1 MVLIRTSIGVVASAL
16 AGVVAAAVTPAAP
29 SPPAPEAAPVLV
41 RPGGLVAAIREA
53 EEGTVL
59 ELVPGVYGGRFVIDK
74 PLELRGQRG
83 IVDAAS
89 VVDGGG
95 EGRVIT
101 VDAPG
106 VVLRDLTI
114 RGSGTSLADEDAGV
128 FLTEKAA
135 GALVEDNLVTGN
147 LIGVAVKGAR
157 DARVIGN
164 RIAGRR
170 DLRMNERGNG
180 VYVWN
185 APGAVVED
193 NEIRYGRDGIFVTTS
208 RNNRFSGN
216 TFRDL
221 RYGVHYMYTQASVV
235 EGNASFGNH
244 AGYALMYS
252 KKMVVRGNLSEHD
265 RDHGILLNYVNNS
278 AVEGNAVID
287 SPGKCVFIYNS
298 NVNTFRRNWFEG
310 CEIGVHFTAGSERNA
325 ISENAFIANRTQV
338 KYVGTRHLDWSVD
351 GRGQYWSDNPAF
363 DLDGNGVA
371 DRPYR
376 PNDVVDQIVWA
387 HPLAKLLLNS
397 PAVTVLRYAQAR
409 LPSLHPGGVVDTAP
423 LMQPPAMAA
432 RRRAGGEEAR

>member
-1 MVLIRTSIGVVASAL
+1 MVRPRAFIGLVASVL
-16 AGVVAAAVTPAAP
+16 AAMSAAAATLAAP
-29 SPPAPEAAPVLV
+29 SPPVPEGTPVLV
-41 RPGGLVAAIREA
+41 RPGGLAAAIREVA
-53 EEGTVL
+53 EDTIL
-59 ELVPGVYGGRFVIDK
+59 ELAPGEFAGRLVIDK

-83 IVDAAS
+83 VGDEAS
-89 VVDGGG
+89 VIDGGG
-95 EGRVIT
+95 AGRVIT

-114 RGSGTSLADEDAGV
+114 RGSGTSLAEEDAAV
-128 FLTEKAA
+128 FLTQKAS

-147 LIGVAVKGAR
+147 LIGIAVKGAR
-157 DARVIGN
+157 DARVLRN
-164 RIAGRR
+164 RIIGRR

-185 APGAVVED
+185 APGAVVAD
-193 NEIRYGRDGIFVTTS
+193 NDIRYGRDGIFVTTS

-221 RYGVHYMYTQASVV
+221 RYGVHYMYTTASVV

-252 KKMVVRGNLSEHD
+252 KKMIVRGNLSDGD
-265 RDHGILLNYVNNS
+265 REHGILLNYVNNS
-278 AVEGNAVID
+278 AVEGNAVVGGH
-287 SPGKCVFIYNS
+287 GKCVFIYNS
-298 NVNTFRRNWFEG
+298 NVNIFRRNWFEG
-310 CEIGVHFTAGSERNA
+310 CDVGVHFTAGSERNA

-363 DLDGNGVA
+363 DLDGDGVA

-376 PNDVVDQIVWA
+376 PNDVVDQVVWA
-387 HPLAKLLLNS
+387 HPVAKLLLNS

-423 LMQPPAMAA
+423 LMQPPVVAA
-432 RRRAGGEEAR
+432 RLRASEEDAR